1 MAGIYIHIPYCKKA
15 CTYCD
20 FHFSTSLSTKHQLIH
35 SISKEIGQRFNYL
48 KNNTLDSV
56 YFGGGTPSLLSENE
70 FELIFD
76 ELKKHFVYDSKTEIT
91 IETNPDDISIENLKA
106 WKQLGIN
113 RLSIGLQSFIDD
125 ELVWMNRA
133 HNAKQSI
140 DSVLLAQ
147 EYGFENITI
156 DLIYGSKFQDLKTWE
171 KTLTTAVG
179 LNTQHIS
186 SYNLTIENKTA
197 LGKNNSIGKEPS
209 INDDLSSKQFLMMSE
224 ILTNSDF
231 IHYEISNFGKPGFF
245 AKHNS
250 NYWLQKEYLGVGPS
264 AHSFNGSSRQWNL
277 KNNNLYIKAIDQNL
291 SYFEEE
297 DLSLKDRFNEYV
309 LTRLRTI
316 WGCDVEEIK
325 LFFGEKLLEHF
336 LKMVDKKKTDFE
348 ENNGVYTLKTQAR
361 LYADGIASDFFME

>member
-1 MAGIYIHIPYCKKA
+1 
-15 CTYCD
+15 
-20 FHFSTSLSTKHQLIH
+20 LIH

-48 KNNTLDSV
+48 KNNNLDSI
-56 YFGGGTPSLLSENE
+56 YFGGGTPSLLSEQE

-76 ELKKHFVYDSKTEIT
+76 ELKKHFVFDSKTEIT
-91 IETNPDDISIENLKA
+91 IETNPDDISIDNLKI
-106 WKQLGIN
+106 WKRLGIN
-113 RLSIGLQSFIDD
+113 RLSIGLQSFIDE

-147 EYGFENITI
+147 DHGFDNITI

-171 KTLTTAVG
+171 KTLKTAVD

-186 SYNLTIENKTA
+186 SYNLTIENKTT
-197 LGKNNSIGKEPS
+197 LGKKNSIGKEPS
-209 INDDLSSKQFLMMSE
+209 INDDLSSQQFLMISDF
-224 ILTNSDF
+224 LTKANF

-264 AHSFNGSSRQWNL
+264 AHSYNGSSRQWNL

-291 SYFEEE
+291 SYFEKEE
-297 DLSLKDRFNEYV
+297 LSLKDRFNEYV

-336 LKMVDKKKTDFE
+336 LKMVEQKKTDFE
-348 ENNGVYTLKTQAR
+348 ETKGIYILTNHAR